1 MNYICGY
8 KIQLICDKF
17 ISSKEHLNSNLY
29 ITIQHPKSI
38 IIDYIIEPF
47 DNPKFIYCCTAD
59 LLIFKNKLN
68 LFKNPFILVSHNSDV
83 NIIDNDDYKYIC
95 NHPKII
101 KWYTQNL
108 LMEHYKVELLPIGIA
123 NPEWEHGNVN
133 LLLQAYNN
141 SHNKT
146 NNIYFYCN
154 INNNY
159 NKRKECYLKL
169 NFIPKAYL
177 KPVAEYFNYLAT
189 FRFAICPEGNGVD
202 THRLWECFYLRVVP
216 IVLDNLFIKKVKE
229 TYNLPMVIL
238 NDWNDLRELYQFLN
252 YDNYESLF
260 SNLMKLDL
268 NYLKQNILKH
278 TYYNIL

>member
-17 ISSKEHLNSNLY
+17 ISSIEHLNSNLY
-29 ITIQHPKSI
+29 ITTQHPKSI

-47 DNPKFIYCCTAD
+47 DNPKFIYCCTTD
-59 LLIFKNKLN
+59 LLLFKNKLD

-141 SHNKT
+141 SYNKT

-189 FRFAICPEGNGVD
+189 FKFAICPEGKGVD

-216 IVLDNLFIKKVKE
+216 IVLDNLFIKKVQE
-229 TYNLPMVIL
+229 AYNLPMVIL
-238 NDWNDLRELYQFLN
+238 NDWNELKDLYQFLN
-252 YDNYESLF
+252 YENYESLF
-260 SNLMKLDL
+260 SNLIKLDL

>member
-8 KIQLICDKF
+8 KIQLLCDKF

-59 LLIFKNKLN
+59 LLIFKNKLD
-68 LFKNPFILVSHNSDV
+68 LFRNPFILVSHNSDV

-108 LMEHYKVELLPIGIA
+108 LMEHYKVELLPLGIA

-216 IVLDNLFIKKVKE
+216 IVLDDLFIKKVKE

-260 SNLMKLDL
+260 SNLIKLDL

>member
-8 KIQLICDKF
+8 KIQLLCDKF

-59 LLIFKNKLN
+59 LLIFKNKLD
-68 LFKNPFILVSHNSDV
+68 LFRNPFILVSHNSDV

-108 LMEHYKVELLPIGIA
+108 LMEHYKVELLPLGIA

-260 SNLMKLDL
+260 SNLIKLDL

>member
-8 KIQLICDKF
+8 KIQLLCDKF

-59 LLIFKNKLN
+59 LLIFKNKLD

-108 LMEHYKVELLPIGIA
+108 LMEHYKVELLPLGIA
-123 NPEWEHGNVN
+123 NPEWKHGNVN

-278 TYYNIL
+278 TYYIIL

>member
-8 KIQLICDKF
+8 KIQLLCDKF

-108 LMEHYKVELLPIGIA
+108 LMEHYKVELLPLGIA

-216 IVLDNLFIKKVKE
+216 IVLDNLFIKKVKIKE
-229 TYNLPMVIL
+229 
-238 NDWNDLRELYQFLN
+238 
-252 YDNYESLF
+252 
-260 SNLMKLDL
+260 
-268 NYLKQNILKH
+268 
-278 TYYNIL
+278 

>member
-8 KIQLICDKF
+8 KIQLLCDKF

-59 LLIFKNKLN
+59 LLIFKNKLD

-108 LMEHYKVELLPIGIA
+108 LMEHYKVELLPLGIA

-278 TYYNIL
+278 TYYIIL

>member
-8 KIQLICDKF
+8 KIQLLCDKF

-59 LLIFKNKLN
+59 LLIFKNKLD

-108 LMEHYKVELLPIGIA
+108 LMEHYKVELLPLGIA

>member
-8 KIQLICDKF
+8 KIQLLCDKF

-108 LMEHYKVELLPIGIA
+108 LMEHYKVELLPLGIA

>member
-8 KIQLICDKF
+8 KIQLLCDKF

-108 LMEHYKVELLPIGIA
+108 LMEHYKVELLPLGIA

-202 THRLWECFYLRVVP
+202 TYRLWECFYLRVVP

>member
-8 KIQLICDKF
+8 KIQLLCDKF

-59 LLIFKNKLN
+59 LLIFKNKLD
-68 LFKNPFILVSHNSDV
+68 LFRNPFILVSHNSDV

-108 LMEHYKVELLPIGIA
+108 LMEHYKVELLPLGIA

-278 TYYNIL
+278 TYYIIL

>member
-8 KIQLICDKF
+8 KIQLLCDKF
-17 ISSKEHLNSNLY
+17 ISSKEHLNNNLY
-29 ITIQHPKSI
+29 ITTQHPKSM
-38 IIDYIIEPF
+38 IIDYITEPF
-47 DNPKFIYCCTAD
+47 DNPKFIYCCSSD

-83 NIIDNDDYKYIC
+83 NIINNDDYLYIS

-101 KWYTQNL
+101 KWYAQNL

-123 NPEWEHGNVN
+123 NPEWEHGNVK

-154 INNNY
+154 INKNY
-159 NKRKECYLKL
+159 NKRNECYLKL
-169 NFIPKAYL
+169 NFIPKSYL

-189 FRFAICPEGNGVD
+189 FKFAICPEGNGVD

-216 IVLDNLFIKKVKE
+216 IVIDNLFIRKVQDA
-229 TYNLPMVIL
+229 YNLPMVIL
-238 NDWNDLRELYQFLN
+238 NDWNDLRDLYQFL
-252 YDNYESLF
+252 YYENYESLF
-260 SNLMKLDL
+260 SNLIKLDL